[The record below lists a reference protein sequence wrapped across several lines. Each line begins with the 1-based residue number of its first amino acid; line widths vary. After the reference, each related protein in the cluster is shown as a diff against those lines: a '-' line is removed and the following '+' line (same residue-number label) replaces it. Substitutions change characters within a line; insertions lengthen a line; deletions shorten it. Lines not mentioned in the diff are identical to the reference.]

1 MNRHFPSRTRPLVRA
16 NTVAVA
22 ALVAAGLLLAACS
35 SSSNSTP
42 PSKSTTTT
50 AGSPSGLPAVLDA
63 AYATSIGFPK
73 TVQAAK
79 SSSVTDEKGCST
91 SVAAAYEDAAEQ
103 TGLLSDVLKC
113 TSSATASNAL
123 TALHKKATPVASL
136 PVPKELGSTAFSTK
150 SEGSEYL
157 VVWQAGNNV
166 AITALDV
173 DVRATST
180 TTTFPPLTAAQSQT
194 LTKAAVKQNSLYQ

>member
-1 MNRHFPSRTRPLVRA
+1 MSRHLPSRTRPVVRA

-35 SSSNSTP
+35 SSPTSTGS
-42 PSKSTTTT
+42 SKSTTTT
-50 AGSPSGLPAVLDA
+50 SPSSVPAVLDA

-79 SSSVTDEKGCST
+79 TSAVTDEKGCST
-91 SVAAAYEDAAEQ
+91 SVAAAYEDAAQE

-113 TSSATASNAL
+113 KSSASASNAL
-123 TALHKKATPVASL
+123 TQLHKKATAVPSVT
-136 PVPKELGSTAFSTK
+136 VPKELGSTAFATK
-150 SEGSEYL
+150 SEGAEYL
-157 VVWQAGNNV
+157 MIWQAGSKV

-180 TTTFPPLTAAQSQT
+180 TTTFPALTAAQGQT
-194 LTKAAVKQNSLYQ
+194 LSNAAVKQNSLYQ

>member
-1 MNRHFPSRTRPLVRA
+1 
-16 NTVAVA
+16 VAVA

-35 SSSNSTP
+35 SSPTSTGS
-42 PSKSTTTT
+42 SKSTTTT
-50 AGSPSGLPAVLDA
+50 SPSSVPAVLDA

-79 SSSVTDEKGCST
+79 TSAVTDEKGCST
-91 SVAAAYEDAAEQ
+91 SVAAAYEDAAQE

-113 TSSATASNAL
+113 KSSASASNAL
-123 TALHKKATPVASL
+123 TQLHKKATAVPSVT
-136 PVPKELGSTAFSTK
+136 VPKELGSTAFATK
-150 SEGSEYL
+150 SEGAEYL
-157 VVWQAGNNV
+157 MIWQAGSKV

-180 TTTFPPLTAAQSQT
+180 TTTFPALTAAQGQT
-194 LTKAAVKQNSLYQ
+194 LSNAAVKQNSLYQ

>member
-1 MNRHFPSRTRPLVRA
+1 MSRHFPSRTRPLVRT

-22 ALVAAGLLLAACS
+22 TLVAAGLLLAACS
-35 SSSNSTP
+35 SSSTSTGS
-42 PSKSTTTT
+42 SKSTTTT
-50 AGSPSGLPAVLDA
+50 SGSSLPAVLDA

-79 SSSVTDEKGCST
+79 SASVTDEKGCTT

-113 TSSATASNAL
+113 KSSTSAANAL
-123 TALHKKATPVASL
+123 TLLHKKATSVPAIT
-136 PVPKELGSTAFSTK
+136 VPKELGSTAFATK

-157 VVWQAGNNV
+157 VVWQAGSNV

-180 TTTFPPLTAAQSQT
+180 TTTFPSLTAAQGQT

>member
-1 MNRHFPSRTRPLVRA
+1 
-16 NTVAVA
+16 VAVA

-50 AGSPSGLPAVLDA
+50 TTGSPSGVPAVLDA

-79 SSSVTDEKGCST
+79 TSAVTDEKGCST
-91 SVAAAYEDAAEQ
+91 SVAAAYEDAAQQ

-113 TSSATASNAL
+113 KSSASATNAL
-123 TALHKKATPVASL
+123 TALHKKATPVTSL
-136 PVPKELGSTAFSTK
+136 TVPKALGSTAFSTK

-180 TTTFPPLTAAQSQT
+180 TTTFPPLTAAQGQT
-194 LTKAAVKQNSLYQ
+194 LTNAAVKQNSLYQ

>member
-1 MNRHFPSRTRPLVRA
+1 M
-16 NTVAVA
+16 
-22 ALVAAGLLLAACS
+22 
-35 SSSNSTP
+35 
-42 PSKSTTTT
+42 
-50 AGSPSGLPAVLDA
+50 LDA

-79 SSSVTDEKGCST
+79 TEAVTDEKGCST

-113 TSSATASNAL
+113 KSSASAANAL
-123 TALHKKATPVASL
+123 TLLHKKATSVPSIT
-136 PVPKELGSTAFSTK
+136 VPKELGSTAFATK

-157 VVWQAGNNV
+157 VVWQAGTNV
-166 AITALDV
+166 AITAIDV

-180 TTTFPPLTAAQSQT
+180 TTTFPALTTAQGQT

>member
-1 MNRHFPSRTRPLVRA
+1 MSRHFPSRTRPVVRA

-35 SSSNSTP
+35 SSPTSTGS
-42 PSKSTTTT
+42 SKSTTTT
-50 AGSPSGLPAVLDA
+50 SPSSVPAVLDA

-79 SSSVTDEKGCST
+79 TSAVTDEKGCST
-91 SVAAAYEDAAEQ
+91 SVAAAYEDAAQE

-113 TSSATASNAL
+113 KSSASASNAL
-123 TALHKKATPVASL
+123 TQLHKKATAVPSVT
-136 PVPKELGSTAFSTK
+136 VPKELGSTAFATK
-150 SEGSEYL
+150 SEGAEYL
-157 VVWQAGNNV
+157 MIWQAGSKV

-180 TTTFPPLTAAQSQT
+180 TTTFPALTAAQGQT
-194 LTKAAVKQNSLYQ
+194 LSNAAVKQNSLYQ

>member
-1 MNRHFPSRTRPLVRA
+1 MSRHFPSRTRPFVRA
-16 NTVAVA
+16 NTVVVA

-35 SSSNSTP
+35 SSSTSTG

-50 AGSPSGLPAVLDA
+50 SASGLPAVLDA

-79 SSSVTDEKGCST
+79 SEAVTDEKGCSM
-91 SVAAAYEDAAEQ
+91 SVAAAYEDAAEE

-113 TSSATASNAL
+113 KSSTSAANAL
-123 TALHKKATPVASL
+123 ALLHKKATSVPAIT
-136 PVPKELGSTAFSTK
+136 VPKELGSAAFATK
-150 SEGSEYL
+150 SDGSEYL
-157 VVWQAGNNV
+157 VVWQAGSNV

-180 TTTFPPLTAAQSQT
+180 TTTFPPLTAAQGQT
-194 LTKAAVKQNSLYQ
+194 LSKAAVKQNSLYQ